1 MMSPEELETMVLE
14 LKDKIDTIL
23 NTVDESEKEFQHK
36 KGVEDFTTRN
46 SEALGKY
53 ADTLKK
59 LNGEDFDIFGAAYDE
74 YNNDFSDIEEATYI
88 TQLVSEID
96 NKIAQLKD
104 ALKDDEVE
112 IKSDEETTE
121 VKTDDETIETPAEE
135 PKAEGEEEKP
145 SEDKAAEE
153 TDEKETS
160 DETTEEEDDSLVD
173 DEMSEEEA
181 EFVKELEAEH
191 DKYHRE

>member
-1 MMSPEELETMVLE
+1 MAMTPEELEQTVLE

-23 NTVDESEKEFQHK
+23 STVDESEKEFQHK

-46 SEALGKY
+46 GETLGKY

-59 LNGEDFDIFGAAYDE
+59 LNGEDFDIFSSAYDE
-74 YNNDFSDIEEATYI
+74 YNNDFSDIEETTYV
-88 TQLVSEID
+88 TQLVAEID

-112 IKSDEETTE
+112 IKSDEATTE

-135 PKAEGEEEKP
+135 PKAEDEEEKP
-145 SEDKAAEE
+145 AEEPTNEEQPSEDNETEDEE
-153 TDEKETS
+153 
-160 DETTEEEDDSLVD
+160 L
-173 DEMSEEEA
+173 A
-181 EFVKELEAEH
+181 EFEKELEEDY
-191 DKYHRE
+191 DKYHD